1 MAHNTNYVK
10 YQLDT
15 SKVDYF
21 SQFSAKQHLDISHYN
36 VCSFPPWCM
45 VYTRREW
52 FITSGTVKSTGRVK
66 MDAALLS
73 MMRSGGR
80 NRAWAETMVNME
92 ARKLIEA
99 ANVISGFHL
108 RDSLTRLQFVQE
120 IRDVVEKQFAAARQ
134 ARTDEDCIA
143 CIKKL
148 REETENLREQ
158 DRLLRMQTAKLIAK
172 VDFIRENNKIVGYV
186 ISGVH
191 IVFSGVA
198 MFGGMIMI
206 SSMTPIGML
215 AGATLFID
223 GVNGI
228 SKEVSHLRY
237 GTESHSE
244 GIFADG
250 AMEAAQFMG
259 FSPNTG
265 LAFYNAATLSA
276 SVYSVFGLARKPGAW
291 RLFRWLPRDYYRKVD
306 TMSRPK
312 LTMKIVDYGVKA
324 KVIFDLLTTDQRSR

>member
-36 VCSFPPWCM
+36 VCSFPPWRM

-66 MDAALLS
+66 MDAALIS

-186 ISGVH
+186 ISAVH
-191 IVFSGVA
+191 IVLSGVA

-228 SKEVSHLRY
+228 SKEVSLLRY

>member
-1 MAHNTNYVK
+1 
-10 YQLDT
+10 
-15 SKVDYF
+15 
-21 SQFSAKQHLDISHYN
+21 
-36 VCSFPPWCM
+36 
-45 VYTRREW
+45 
-52 FITSGTVKSTGRVK
+52 

-80 NRAWAETMVNME
+80 NRAWAETMVNLE
-92 ARKLIEA
+92 ARKLVDT
-99 ANVISGFHL
+99 ANAISGFHL

-120 IRDVVEKQFAAARQ
+120 IRDVVEKQFAIARQ

-143 CIKKL
+143 CIKVL
-148 REETENLREQ
+148 REEADNLKEQ
-158 DRLLRMQTAKLIAK
+158 DRHLRMKTAQLYAK
-172 VDFIRENNKIVGYV
+172 VEFIRENNKVVGYV
-186 ISGVH
+186 ISAVH
-191 IVFSGVA
+191 IVLSGIA
-198 MFGGMIMI
+198 LFGGMVMI

-223 GVNGI
+223 GINGI
-228 SKEVSHLRY
+228 SKEVNHLRY
-237 GTESHSE
+237 GEKSHSE
-244 GIFADG
+244 GVFADG

-291 RLFRWLPRDYYRKVD
+291 RLFRWFPRDYYRKVD

-312 LTMKIVDYGVKA
+312 LTMKIVEYGVKA
-324 KVIFDLLTTDQRSR
+324 KVIFDLLSTDQQTR